1 MWVEVLGVGATQ
13 QEHERGAHGIRGT
26 RGAVLGLNHGQDKP
40 PRRGRENSQEG
51 NTGRSLCLDHRGLSD
66 LVMRSHSQVK
76 TSQNH
81 STDTRSK

>member
-51 NTGRSLCLDHRGLSD
+51 VQEGAYVWTTVDD
-66 LVMRSHSQVK
+66 LI
-76 TSQNH
+76 
-81 STDTRSK
+81 